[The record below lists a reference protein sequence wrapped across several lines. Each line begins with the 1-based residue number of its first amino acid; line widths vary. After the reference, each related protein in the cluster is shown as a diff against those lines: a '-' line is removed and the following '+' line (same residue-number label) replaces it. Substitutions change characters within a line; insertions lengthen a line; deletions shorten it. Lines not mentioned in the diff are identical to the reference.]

1 MDRGV
6 WGEGGEG
13 VPATYA
19 RASCTRS
26 ATPACYVRATYAR
39 TGGWGVKGGGNHRAG
54 LDRCVDPCYA
64 GPVITRRE
72 ILATINTTTR
82 ETGYERVLAGDFL
95 DALRSDNI
103 AALEDALHAL
113 ARVALTPWAFALAAH
128 DICGLMLKRHTV
140 GAQASWSRIPGWA
153 RSHRAHPLATLAL
166 VCYLVRE
173 GKSDREGVEGL
184 LARSGWTS

>member
-1 MDRGV
+1 MPV
-6 WGEGGEG
+6 S
-13 VPATYA
+13 YA

-26 ATPACYVRATYAR
+26 ATPACHVRATYAHA
-39 TGGWGVKGGGNHRAG
+39 GGWGVKGGGNHRAG

-64 GPVITRRE
+64 GPMVTRRE

-82 ETGYERVLAGDFL
+82 ETGYERVLAGDFMEATQADDIEAL
-95 DALRSDNI
+95 DAALRD
-103 AALEDALHAL
+103 L

-128 DICGLMLKRHTV
+128 DICGPMLKRHTV

-153 RSHRAHPLATLAL
+153 RRHRAHPLATLAL

-173 GKSDREGVEGL
+173 CKSDREGVEGL